1 MGPGTTTM
9 LMNLLAFLAGSLPAL
24 ALLYLRERMHQ
35 ERESQWMRIF
45 SVKSLE
51 IPGTSMESSQ
61 PTEENEKRARDN
73 RKRLSIPLPVPDY
86 AKDVYRSVKRG

>member
-1 MGPGTTTM
+1 MASGRM
-9 LMNLLAFLAGSLPAL
+9 LMQMNLLAFLAVAIL
-24 ALLYLRERMHQ
+24 AGVLAFQMWLYDKNQ
-35 ERESQWMRIF
+35 KSWMRIF

-51 IPGTSMESSQ
+51 IPPQSMDASQ